1 MRRLFEICT
10 CMALA
15 LTATSCVR
23 DEVVVVPALPS
34 PSDVIA
40 FGANLPDE
48 ATRSAEGGKTLDF
61 STFDASS
68 EDGNFSLPM
77 AIKVEEGIS
86 KHVADTRGAV
96 VDSRDKL
103 TSLMAWARLS
113 SAGVA
118 PELYIPGTAFEK
130 NTTTGIFFPT
140 GGESYLWPGEGKTL
154 DFVTVSP
161 ANIEG
166 FEPVFDAADAT
177 RVTEFHY
184 TVPEDVADQPDI
196 LVATTSKSGN
206 FGESVPL
213 DFKHIMAAVNFK
225 VGNVVAGTIQSIT
238 MKGVYDHGTYRIT
251 TGEWVDREVKGT
263 NFSVPLPS
271 GGLVVTEGSTD
282 QQINNA
288 STQAFMMIPQ
298 QPTTGAEIEI
308 VFRDGTTGKTHTLRA
323 SIQGHVWG
331 RNTTT
336 NYMINIDGNYN
347 LQIVPLDQ
355 LLDSH
360 YIITKVEISSEY
372 PSWIL
377 SASADDE
384 AAVTVQ
390 LEDEV
395 NPMAKQGFW
404 TDKYATRV
412 VDEWGTNADGNQV
425 PKRFHYEF
433 PENAESARGK
443 DYIEGET
450 MVSNKVVY
458 VFVPENV
465 SGKDRTITLKL
476 SDGSNPLFGA
486 NKTIMLTQHSV
497 KWLDSGDGN
506 PDNYWGCELLIE
518 GGKVPWGFC
527 WDGVHMNFALV
538 QGGFA
543 PGKEGNIPPGQRTAI
558 EIAMTNTGIDVDKLY
573 NDTTY
578 FVSLQ
583 KNKKGLWF
591 IQIDFGKIGNIE
603 IAQNLDDGYQ
613 NTYDIYGFDG
623 ITSIGS
629 IIDFIVNWGKITD
642 ASTGDLVT
650 DDSVIGLKN
659 TLDYA
664 AIYAMKRNRFYLY
677 NDTLDGGEFNMP
689 VLDVSKD
696 LNWYLP
702 AKDQFKKMVE
712 WNANW
717 GQQFTFNDLYWT
729 STSYFAE
736 GSVDNAHSYAYING
750 VETIAHRNDTY
761 HTMALRRKTH
771 TADVVVNPEDVIVPG
786 GGSNGPEYGEGGNT
800 DNNQGGDIEGNN

>member
-68 EDGNFSLPM
+68 EDGSFSLPM

-184 TVPEDVADQPDI
+184 TVPADVANQPDI

-225 VGNVVAGTIQSIT
+225 VGTINSTVDCTIQSIT
-238 MKGVYDHGTYRIT
+238 MKGVYDHGSYQIT
-251 TGEWVDREVKGT
+251 TGEWVDREVEGT

-271 GGLVVTEGSTD
+271 GGLAITGSSTKG
-282 QQINNA
+282 QPINNA

-308 VFRDGTTGKTHTLRA
+308 KLIAHNMGNKEYTLHA
-323 SIQGHVWG
+323 SVQGHVWA

-336 NYMINIDGNYN
+336 NYLINIDGEYG
-347 LQIVPLDQ
+347 LQIVAEDQ
-355 LLDSH
+355 LIDSH
-360 YIITKVEISSEY
+360 YVITKVRVSSEY
-372 PSWIL
+372 PFWTL
-377 SASADDE
+377 E
-384 AAVTVQ
+384 ANANDNVKVTVQ
-390 LEDEV
+390 NEAEV
-395 NPMAKQGFW
+395 NTLAKKGYW
-404 TDKYATRV
+404 TDYEVTKDG
-412 VDEWGTNADGNQV
+412 DEYIPTAI
-425 PKRFHYEF
+425 
-433 PENAESARGK
+433 SARGDK
-443 DYIEGET
+443 TESGVAGE
-450 MVSNKVVY
+450 SQVVY
-458 VFVPENV
+458 VFIPENV
-465 SGKDRTITLKL
+465 SGEDRSITLTLKGIDTNGNT
-476 SDGSNPLFGA
+476 ST
-486 NKTIMLTQHSV
+486 KTLPMVQHSV
-497 KWLDSGDGN
+497 KWLDPTGEGN
-506 PDNYWGCELLIE
+506 EDLYWGCELLIE
-518 GGKVPWGFC
+518 GGHVGWGFC
-527 WDGVHMNFALV
+527 WDNARAEWRVL
-538 QGGFA
+538 
-543 PGKEGNIPPGQRTAI
+543 GKGNENNQPSGWVTKIRNAMEAAGLNVSDLEVEGSAI
-558 EIAMTNTGIDVDKLY
+558 RVLKDKEHKSSWLIYIDYGLLGRIDVAHDPWLGDKNTEDLY
-573 NDTTY
+573 LFQGVNA
-578 FVSLQ
+578 V
-583 KNKKGLWF
+583 N
-591 IQIDFGKIGNIE
+591 
-603 IAQNLDDGYQ
+603 
-613 NTYDIYGFDG
+613 
-623 ITSIGS
+623 SIL
-629 IIDFIVNWGKITD
+629 DFINS
-642 ASTGDLVT
+642 ASNEVGHVDGTYNP
-650 DDSVIGLKN
+650 SAEM
-659 TLDYA
+659 TLDFA
-664 AIYAMKRNRFYLY
+664 AMYAMKRNRFYY
-677 NDTLDGGEFNMP
+677 YEKNVDGTMMYTP
-689 VLDVSKD
+689 IIDVSKD

-702 AKDQFKKMVE
+702 AKDQFPILM
-712 WNANW
+712 NSDW

-729 STSYFAE
+729 STAYLEDETNNSL
-736 GSVDNAHSYAYING
+736 SYAYING
-750 VETIAHRNDTY
+750 VETIAHRNDSY
-761 HTMALRRKTH
+761 LTMALRRKTH
-771 TADVVVNPEDVIVPG
+771 TAEVVVKPEDVVVPG
-786 GGSNGPEYGEGGNT
+786 AGDNGPEYGEGGNGGGDT
-800 DNNQGGDIEGNN
+800 GGDIGGNI

>member
-68 EDGNFSLPM
+68 EDGSFSLPM

-86 KHVADTRGAV
+86 KYVADTRGAV

-103 TSLMAWARLS
+103 TSLKAWARLW

-184 TVPEDVADQPDI
+184 TVPADVADQPDI

-225 VGNVVAGTIQSIT
+225 VGTINSTVDCTIQSIT
-238 MKGVYDHGTYRIT
+238 MKGVYDHGSYQIT
-251 TGEWVDREVKGT
+251 TGEWVDREVEGT

-271 GGLVVTEGSTD
+271 GGLAITGSSTKG
-282 QQINNA
+282 QPINNA

-308 VFRDGTTGKTHTLRA
+308 KLIAHNMGNKEYTLHA
-323 SIQGHVWG
+323 SVQGHVWA

-336 NYMINIDGNYN
+336 NYLINIDGDYG
-347 LQIVPLDQ
+347 LQIVAEDQ
-355 LLDSH
+355 LIDSH
-360 YIITKVEISSEY
+360 YVITKVRVSSEY
-372 PSWIL
+372 PKWQLIATAL
-377 SASADDE
+377 DGADVSIQKE
-384 AAVTVQ
+384 A
-390 LEDEV
+390 EV
-395 NPMAKQGFW
+395 NTLAKKGYW
-404 TDKYATRV
+404 TDYEVRKS
-412 VDEWGTNADGNQV
+412 GNEYV
-425 PKRFHYEF
+425 STGI
-433 PENAESARGK
+433 SARG
-443 DYIEGET
+443 
-450 MVSNKVVY
+450 SNMIDDGTAGNDQIVY
-458 VFVPENV
+458 VFIPENV
-465 SGKDRTITLKL
+465 SGEDRNIILTLIGEDNNGNTSYKTL
-476 SDGSNPLFGA
+476 SMVQN
-486 NKTIMLTQHSV
+486 SV
-497 KWLDSGDGN
+497 KWLDPTGEGIEDL
-506 PDNYWGCELLIE
+506 YWGCELLIE
-518 GGKVPWGFC
+518 GGQVGWGFC
-527 WDGVHMNFALV
+527 WDNARAEWRVL
-538 QGGFA
+538 
-543 PGKEGNIPPGQRTAI
+543 GKGNENNQPSGWVTKIRDAMEAAGLNVSDLEVEGSAI
-558 EIAMTNTGIDVDKLY
+558 RVLKDKEHKSRWLIYIDYGLLGRIDVAHDPWLGDKNTEDLY
-573 NDTTY
+573 LFQGVNA
-578 FVSLQ
+578 V
-583 KNKKGLWF
+583 N
-591 IQIDFGKIGNIE
+591 
-603 IAQNLDDGYQ
+603 
-613 NTYDIYGFDG
+613 
-623 ITSIGS
+623 SIL
-629 IIDFIVNWGKITD
+629 DFINS
-642 ASTGDLVT
+642 ASNEVGHVDGTYNP
-650 DDSVIGLKN
+650 SAEM

-664 AIYAMKRNRFYLY
+664 AMYAMKRNRFYY
-677 NDTLDGGEFNMP
+677 YEKDVEGTMMYTP
-689 VLDVSKD
+689 VIDVSKD

-702 AKDQFKKMVE
+702 AKDQFPILMKSD
-712 WNANW
+712 W

-729 STSYFAE
+729 STAYLEDETNNSL
-736 GSVDNAHSYAYING
+736 SYAYING

-761 HTMALRRKTH
+761 LTMALRRKTH
-771 TADVVVNPEDVIVPG
+771 TADVVVKPEDVVVPG
-786 GGSNGPEYGEGGNT
+786 AGDNGPEYGEGGNT
-800 DNNQGGDIEGNN
+800 DNNQGGDIEGNNL